1 MGCARLKE
9 KMMARIVVVGGTG
22 YAGRHIVR
30 EAAARGHHVVSFSR
44 KAPVAPVVGVDYQM
58 GDVLQSGIPS
68 SLLDGA
74 DVVVETLSPRGPL
87 AGKLVDVVA
96 ELAKLTQAAG
106 ARLAVVG
113 GAGSLQVAPG
123 GPLLMDSAG
132 FPAEYRA
139 EAQELGAVLRL
150 LKESDSAL
158 DWFFVSPA
166 AGFGQAAE

>member
-30 EAAARGHHVVSFSR
+30 EAAARGHHAVSFSR
-44 KAPVAPVVGVDYQM
+44 KAPAAPVVGVDYQL
-58 GDVLQSGIPS
+58 GDVLQSGITP

-74 DVVVETLSPRGPL
+74 
-87 AGKLVDVVA
+87 DVVA

-139 EAQELGAVLRL
+139 EAQ
-150 LKESDSAL
+150 
-158 DWFFVSPA
+158 
-166 AGFGQAAE
+166 